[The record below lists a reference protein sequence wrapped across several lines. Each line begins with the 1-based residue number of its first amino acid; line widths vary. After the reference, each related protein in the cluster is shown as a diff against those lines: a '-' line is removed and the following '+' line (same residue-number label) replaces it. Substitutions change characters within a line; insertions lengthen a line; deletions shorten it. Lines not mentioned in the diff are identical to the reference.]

1 MSKKIII
8 HMSGWCEADPARTMF
23 QYIGPC
29 VDVERLIGG
38 EQWLSLP
45 EYDEQKLCRKDY
57 VLENVVTAFKYSLDG
72 EYDHIDV
79 EIEED
84 IILS

>member
-1 MSKKIII
+1 MSKKIIVN
-8 HMSGWCEADPARTMF
+8 MSGWCEADPARTMF
-23 QYIGPC
+23 QYLGHRD
-29 VDVERLIGG
+29 DVEQLIGG

-45 EYDEQKLCRKDY
+45 EYHEQELCRKDY

-79 EIEED
+79 EVEED
-84 IILS
+84 IIV